1 VALIKKGKFWYGETQ
16 KDIQEELGRYGQ
28 KNYPIQHFAEAVCR
42 CGSHAFRLLLDDNV
56 GAAVRTCV
64 ACGAEHPIGD
74 SEVYLADAQLEECE
88 CPCGQSTFEI
98 TVGVALYEG
107 SDDVRWIYIGC
118 RCPGCGLTAC
128 YGDWKNEFEDYRIL
142 LSRV

>member
-1 VALIKKGKFWYGETQ
+1 MALIKKGKFWYGETQ
-16 KDIQEELGRYGQ
+16 KDIQGELGRYSQ
-28 KNYPIQHFAEAVCR
+28 KNYPIQHFAEAVCG
-42 CGSHAFRLLLDDNV
+42 CGSRGFRMLLDENV
-56 GAAVRTCV
+56 GAAVRKCV
-64 ACGAEHPIGD
+64 ACRAEHPIGD
-74 SEVYLADAQLEECE
+74 SEEYLADAQLEECE